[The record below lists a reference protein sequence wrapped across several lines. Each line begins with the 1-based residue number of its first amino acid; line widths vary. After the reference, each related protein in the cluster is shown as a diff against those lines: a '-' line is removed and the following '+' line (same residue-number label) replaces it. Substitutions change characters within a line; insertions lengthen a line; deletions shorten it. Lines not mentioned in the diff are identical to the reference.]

1 MAINIQL
8 NFLLNSNYDLSP
20 EEQKII
26 FTLANMVQPNDADFK
41 TYIFKVSYFIELFK
55 LENEIELLKIT
66 KELMKK
72 IIDIKQGN
80 KIIQTSWLSTVD
92 FEFENDIIE
101 LIFNPCLKPYML
113 QLKKNNIIFMKS
125 KYSPR
130 IYEILKY
137 YKNQGSF
144 EIHLNE
150 LKEILRIE
158 NLYPY
163 YANFKSKVILPAKKD
178 LKKNTDIYFDFKEIK
193 MGQKVTGLKFIIHS
207 KNSKENLFIKANET
221 PLVENTIEREINLV
235 MELTNYEFKE
245 ESIILFRTI
254 CNGDIE
260 LIKKAYKEMEPQ
272 KKYFG
277 TSQKVDFMVRALKSK
292 LE

>member
-26 FTLANMVQPNDADFK
+26 FTLANMVQPNDEDFK
-41 TYIFKVSYFIELFK
+41 TYIFKVNYFIELFE

-80 KIIQTSWLSTVD
+80 KLIQTSWISAVN
-92 FEFENDIIE
+92 FENDIIE
-101 LIFNPCLKPYML
+101 LVFNPCLKPYML

-150 LKEILRIE
+150 LKEILKIE

-207 KNSKENLFIKANET
+207 KNSKENLFIKAHET
-221 PLVENTIEREINLV
+221 PLVENTIEKEINLI
-235 MELTNYEFKE
+235 MELTNHEFKE
-245 ESIILFRTI
+245 ESIILFRKI

-272 KKYFG
+272 KKYFA
-277 TSQKVDFMVRALKSK
+277 TSQKVDFMVRALKY
-292 LE
+292 